1 MSRWLGLA
9 WVLWALAL
17 TPAAGLAAEPKPRI
31 SGVVN
36 LNHATAAQLD
46 LLPGVGEK
54 AAKLIIAYRAQQPF
68 KRIEDLVKVKGFGKK
83 RFEKLRPHLTVSGQT
98 TVQVERNGQARTPPP
113 RR

>member
-1 MSRWLGLA
+1 MSRWLGVASL
-9 WVLWALAL
+9 LWALAL
-17 TPAAGLAAEPKPRI
+17 SSTSEAAEPKARI

-83 RFEKLRPHLTVSGQT
+83 RFERLRPHLTVSGQT
-98 TVQVERNGQARTPPP
+98 TVQVLSKAQARTPPP